1 MNADNLFLQALNIT
15 VIGMLV
21 VFVFL
26 TLLVFVVKLLGK
38 IVKVLEVYFPQET
51 APATSIAQPTAN
63 NALLAVAIAAA
74 KRFKNK

>member
-51 APATSIAQPTAN
+51 APAASIAQPTAN